1 VGLTYIVVAR
11 LEDVME
17 GVATMANLGGKEG
30 LLGMGQGIGRAL
42 LPLLV
47 ALMMVEW
54 VSKRR
59 HAGTLVAPLLTAAL
73 IFRGVEWLEL
83 VEPSARLAFEVA
95 GLLGCVWLG
104 FRARPS
110 ALPSPA
116 STGEGAPSQ
125 PESASPSTGRRSL
138 FTGAGALLL
147 SGSVSVG
154 GIDARRLWRR
164 WDSLGPLARGDE
176 VPPFR
181 ARTLDGGAFDRAAL
195 TGAPTML
202 VFWATWCGYCAR
214 QMPSIERIHRTFRG
228 RGLRVVGVNTDR
240 AADQAA
246 VVRGYVTNKEL
257 SFPQVLD
264 TGRVAR
270 AFRNSMLPH
279 VVFVDAD
286 GEIVRVFQGKTD
298 EETLVQ
304 VLEGMLARAVDAP
317 R

>member
-1 VGLTYIVVAR
+1 
-11 LEDVME
+11 
-17 GVATMANLGGKEG
+17 
-30 LLGMGQGIGRAL
+30 
-42 LPLLV
+42 
-47 ALMMVEW
+47 
-54 VSKRR
+54 
-59 HAGTLVAPLLTAAL
+59 
-73 IFRGVEWLEL
+73 
-83 VEPSARLAFEVA
+83 
-95 GLLGCVWLG
+95 
-104 FRARPS
+104 
-110 ALPSPA
+110 
-116 STGEGAPSQ
+116 
-125 PESASPSTGRRSL
+125 
-138 FTGAGALLL
+138 
-147 SGSVSVG
+147 
-154 GIDARRLWRR
+154 
-164 WDSLGPLARGDE
+164 
-176 VPPFR
+176 
-181 ARTLDGGAFDRAAL
+181 
-195 TGAPTML
+195 
-202 VFWATWCGYCAR
+202 
-214 QMPSIERIHRTFRG
+214 MPSIERIHRTFRG